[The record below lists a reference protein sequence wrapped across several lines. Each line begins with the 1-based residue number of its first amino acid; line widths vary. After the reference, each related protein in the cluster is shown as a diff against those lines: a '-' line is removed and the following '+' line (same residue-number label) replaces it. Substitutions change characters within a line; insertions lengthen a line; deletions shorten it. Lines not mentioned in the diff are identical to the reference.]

1 MGDKEPR
8 LQVMIVK
15 EAMTEG
21 VEQRR
26 QAVLTMVESLDVLPT
41 TTSIPVRLLELQR
54 SRSASASQFA
64 QVLAAD
70 PCLCT
75 KVLGFANSAWFSPTR
90 PITKVSEAISMIGLR
105 HLSPLVLASAIAGI
119 YDKVGLP
126 AETRRR
132 FWESFLLKGVA
143 ARECACHCVPDRA
156 EEAFVCGLLQDLV
169 LPVFYAADLQ
179 AWPEVDAVLDA
190 GNDVR
195 REREISVY
203 GTDHTEM
210 GRRLTERLGLPELYR
225 GATKAHHDGPDL
237 RRVVEDDGLAR
248 CLEFAALLPH
258 RAGKRDGVSRD
269 VVAFFQREDNVDAL
283 DIPPAKMLA
292 NTEKQYSMT
301 LEVLG
306 QDSSADAGLKECLQ
320 EATHALTLGLE
331 AMIGESNMLL
341 STFKTVE
348 SNLKQEIQKLEWRAT
363 QSDYDSLTGILNR
376 RGFLARTNE
385 VFARAAEL
393 EFECALGFVDLDGF
407 KTVNDRYGHSLG
419 DLVLRAVAES
429 LRDAIRGSGWMG
441 RFGGDEF
448 AFLIVASD
456 RSEATEIADRL
467 AGALSNLTVTADDL
481 AVSVTA
487 SVGLT
492 WIGTPNRQLSV
503 ESVLE
508 QADRFMYEAKRS
520 GGGRYVTGEYRPKRK
535 TERGL
540 A

>member
-1 MGDKEPR
+1 
-8 LQVMIVK
+8 
-15 EAMTEG
+15 
-21 VEQRR
+21 
-26 QAVLTMVESLDVLPT
+26 MVESLDVLPT

-54 SRSASASQFA
+54 SRSASTSQFA

-119 YDKVGLP
+119 HDKVGLP
-126 AETRRR
+126 PETRRR

-143 ARECACHCVPDRA
+143 ARECARHCVPDRA

-169 LPVFYAADLQ
+169 LPVFYAADPQ
-179 AWPEVDAVLDA
+179 TWPEVDAVLDA

-195 REREISVY
+195 REREISIY
-203 GTDHTEM
+203 GTDHAEM
-210 GRRLTERLGLPELYR
+210 GQRLTERLGLPELYR

-248 CLEFAALLPH
+248 SLEFAALLPH
-258 RAGKRDGVSRD
+258 RAGKRDGVSRE
-269 VVAFFQREDNVDAL
+269 VVAFFQRDDNAEAL
-283 DIPPAKMLA
+283 DIPPAEMLG
-292 NTEKQYSMT
+292 NTEKQYAMT

-331 AMIGESNMLL
+331 AMIGESNMLI

-393 EFECALGFVDLDGF
+393 EFECAIGFVDLDGF
-407 KTVNDRYGHSLG
+407 KAVNDQYGHGLG

-429 LRDAIRGSGWMG
+429 LRDTIRGSGWMG

-448 AFLIVASD
+448 AFLIVAND

-467 AGALSNLTVTADDL
+467 ADTLSDLTVTADDV

-492 WIGTPNRQLSV
+492 WIGTPDRQLSV

-508 QADRFMYEAKRS
+508 QADSFMYEAKRS
-520 GGGRYVTGEYRPKRK
+520 GGGRYVTGEYQPNRG
-535 TERGL
+535 TDRGL
-540 A
+540 ELHDTSKSAGARRRRHEERL